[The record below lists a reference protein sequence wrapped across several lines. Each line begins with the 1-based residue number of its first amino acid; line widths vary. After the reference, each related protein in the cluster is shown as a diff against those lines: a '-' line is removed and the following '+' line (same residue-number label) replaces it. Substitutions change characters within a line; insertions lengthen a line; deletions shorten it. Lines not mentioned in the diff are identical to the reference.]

1 MNSQTLLRQ
10 AVLLKPTTL
19 RRIQT
24 VACADAEGAF
34 FLLGKI
40 SFVAVPYSTS
50 CSLKNIWVDSTF
62 DYHK

>member
-10 AVLLKPTTL
+10 AVVLKPTTL

-24 VACADAEGAF
+24 VARADADGAFF

-50 CSLKNIWVDSTF
+50 CSLKNIRVDSTI
-62 DYHK
+62 